1 MSTVQQQKL
10 QDNIAAELARL
21 AQLGPLLKGTLS
33 ELKRKKRERGTKTA
47 PAAHLLTYKGRGNK
61 TKSVYIPADR
71 FAEAKAMVGR
81 HRQAKRTLDTVV
93 ELSVHLFKTK

>member
-1 MSTVQQQKL
+1 MSTVHHQKL

-33 ELKRKKRERGTKTA
+33 EIKRKKRERGAKT
-47 PAAHLLTYKGRGNK
+47 PTAHLLTYKGRGNK

-71 FAEAKAMVGR
+71 FAEAKAMIGR
-81 HRQAKRTLDTVV
+81 YRQAKCTLDTVV

>member
-1 MSTVQQQKL
+1 MSTVQPQKL

-33 ELKRKKRERGTKTA
+33 AIKRTKRARGAKTQ
-47 PAAHLLTYKGRGNK
+47 AAHLLTYKGRSNK
-61 TKSVYIPADR
+61 TKSVYIPANR
-71 FAEAKAMVGR
+71 LAEARAMIGR

-93 ELSVHLFKTK
+93 DLSVHLFKAK

>member
-1 MSTVQQQKL
+1 MSTVQQRKL
-10 QDNIAAELARL
+10 QENIASKLASL

-33 ELKRKKRERGTKTA
+33 EIKRKKRKRGAKT

-71 FAEAKAMVGR
+71 FAEAKDMIGR
-81 HRQAKRTLDTVV
+81 HRQAKRTLDTVAD
-93 ELSVHLFKTK
+93 LSALLFKAK

>member
-1 MSTVQQQKL
+1 MSTVHHQKL

-33 ELKRKKRERGTKTA
+33 EIKRKKRERGTKT
-47 PAAHLLTYKGRGNK
+47 PTAHLLTYKGRGNK

-71 FAEAKAMVGR
+71 FAEAKAMIGR

-93 ELSVHLFKTK
+93 ELSVHLFKKK